1 MIPGKDEAFFRC
13 YAERMNHFR
22 ETEQALYEATNYA
35 DWYAAATEL
44 DRLEGRDEWRLKKE
58 SERYDYRLLDSRVR
72 ILRRLRRQN
81 DYDRLMFRLREELHG
96 NLGNMANPALYRE
109 ARGGTKKLINDYID
123 EVCAALDLLTDSDVQ
138 QLTPIRKRRFLK
150 RAARSFG
157 RSALLLS
164 GGASFG
170 LFHIGV
176 IEELQSEGL
185 LPRVVTGS
193 SAGAIMAG
201 ILATHTDDELQ
212 EMLNPEYIDFE
223 WCSVFRPFQLAKG
236 QSMLDQ
242 KVLRR
247 FIERN
252 IPPVT
257 FLEAYQHTSR
267 ILNIS
272 VSPADSH
279 QFPRLL
285 NYLTAPN
292 VLVRWAA
299 LASAAIPG
307 LYPPVQLRAKNFEGK
322 SVAYMP
328 QNRWIDGSV
337 HDDIPKYKVNRL
349 HNINHYIVSQ
359 ANPHVVP
366 FLSEEVEET
375 GLLPFLQDMIIKA
388 PMVQIEHILELVQ
401 QHFEIPGV
409 GTMLK
414 KAHAMARQNYSGD
427 ITIYP
432 DKRVMKLAKMFEN
445 LGREDVYDLVL
456 AGRRSTWPKIEQIRN
471 TTQISRTFD
480 DCLRRMSQRYR
491 YVER

>member
-1 MIPGKDEAFFRC
+1 MIPGKDATNSGC
-13 YAERMNHFR
+13 YAERMNHFQ
-22 ETEQALYEATNYA
+22 ETERALFQATNYA

-44 DRLEGRDEWRLKKE
+44 DSLEGRDAWRLQKE
-58 SERYDYRLLDSRVR
+58 SEHYDYRLLDSRVR
-72 ILRRLRRQN
+72 ILRRLRRQK

-96 NLGNMANPALYRE
+96 NLGNMANPVLYRE
-109 ARGGTKKLINDYID
+109 ARGGTKKLINDYLD
-123 EVCAALDLLTDSDVQ
+123 EVCAALDLLTDSEVQ

-176 IEELQSEGL
+176 IEELQAQGL

-201 ILATHTDDELQ
+201 ILATHTDEELRQ
-212 EMLNPEYIDFE
+212 MLDPAYIDFE
-223 WCSVFRPFQLAKG
+223 WCSVFRPFQLIKG
-236 QSMLDQ
+236 KSALDQ
-242 KVLRR
+242 AVLRR

-257 FLEAYQHTSR
+257 FLEAYQHTNR

-366 FLSEEVEET
+366 FLNEEMEET
-375 GLLPFLQDMIIKA
+375 GLFPFIQDVIVKA
-388 PMVQIEHILELVQ
+388 PMVQIEHFLELVQ
-401 QHFEIPGV
+401 QHFDLPGV
-409 GTMLK
+409 GAMIK
-414 KAHAMARQNYSGD
+414 KAHAMARQSYSGD
-427 ITIYP
+427 ITIHP
-432 DKRVMKLAKMFEN
+432 DKRVIKLARMFNN
-445 LGREDVYDLVL
+445 LGPEEVAEMILE
-456 AGRRSTWPKIEQIRN
+456 GRRSTWPRIEQIRN

-480 DCLRRMSQRYR
+480 DCLRRMSERYR

>member
-1 MIPGKDEAFFRC
+1 ML
-13 YAERMNHFR
+13 MNHYKH
-22 ETEQALYEATNYA
+22 TEKQMYEATNY
-35 DWYAAATEL
+35 DEWYAAACEL
-44 DRLEGRDEWRLKKE
+44 DRIEGRDEWRLKKE
-58 SERYDYRLLDSRVR
+58 SERYDYRLLASRTG
-72 ILRRLRRQN
+72 ILRRLRKQR
-81 DYDRLMFRLREELHG
+81 DYDRMMFRLREELHG
-96 NLGNMANPALYRE
+96 NLGNMANPTLYQE
-109 ARGGTKKLINDYID
+109 ARGGTKKLINDYLD
-123 EVCAALDLLTDSDVQ
+123 EVTAALRLICDSDIQ
-138 QLTPIRKRRFLK
+138 KLSPMRKRIFLK

-164 GGASFG
+164 GGASLG

-176 IEELQSEGL
+176 IDELESQGL

-201 ILATHTDDELQ
+201 ILTTHTDAELE

-223 WCSVFRPFQLAKG
+223 WCSVFRPFDLVKG
-236 QSMLDQ
+236 QSVLDQ
-242 KVLRR
+242 KVLKR
-247 FIERN
+247 FIDRN
-252 IPPVT
+252 IPEMT
-257 FLEAYQHTSR
+257 FLEAYQHTNR

-272 VSPADSH
+272 VSPANSH

-292 VLVRWAA
+292 VLIRWAA

-307 LYPPVQLRAKNFEGK
+307 LYPPVQLRAKNFAGK

-337 HDDIPKYKVNRL
+337 HDDIPKEKVNRL

-359 ANPHVVP
+359 TNPHVVP
-366 FLSEEVEET
+366 FLNEEIEET
-375 GLLPFLQDMIIKA
+375 GLLPFIQDVIIKA
-388 PMVQIEHILELVQ
+388 PMVQIEHFLELVQ
-401 QHFEIPGV
+401 QHFELPGV

-432 DKRVMKLAKMFEN
+432 DKHLMN
-445 LGREDVYDLVL
+445 LGRMFNNFGPEEVS
-456 AGRRSTWPKIEQIRN
+456 AMIMEGRRATWPKIERIRN

-480 DCLRRMSQRYR
+480 DCLKQMSERYR
-491 YVER
+491 YVKR